1 MAIDLALQN
10 YNYSIRCN
18 SHIPMN
24 LAIFTNR
31 LTSGKIL
38 LLFPLLFAIIP
49 FFCGCLT
56 HRVPNPSP
64 FRSTSET
71 PSAKT
76 YHEFLSLIEQ
86 SEFWMK
92 ENFERKEFLIARSP
106 KQEMILHQRVD
117 LRIREQILKRFSEG
131 YLLEQEKDHLLSRC
145 SDLLELWQNQR
156 KRITLKRFQL
166 GLPR

>member
-1 MAIDLALQN
+1 
-10 YNYSIRCN
+10 
-18 SHIPMN
+18 MN
-24 LAIFTNR
+24 LAICTKR
-31 LTSGKIL
+31 LASGKIL
-38 LLFPLLFAIIP
+38 LLFPCCLLSFP
-49 FFCGCLT
+49 FLRMLT
-56 HRVPNPSP
+56 PESAKPFP

-117 LRIREQILKRFSEG
+117 LRIREQILQRFSEG

>member
-1 MAIDLALQN
+1 
-10 YNYSIRCN
+10 
-18 SHIPMN
+18 MN
-24 LAIFTNR
+24 LAICTKR
-31 LTSGKIL
+31 LTSGKTL
-38 LLFPLLFAIIP
+38 LLFPLLVAIIP
-49 FFCGCLT
+49 FFCGCLPQ
-56 HRVPNPSP
+56 RVPKPSP

-117 LRIREQILKRFSEG
+117 LRIREQILKRFSKG

-156 KRITLKRFQL
+156 KRITLTRFQL

>member
-1 MAIDLALQN
+1 
-10 YNYSIRCN
+10 
-18 SHIPMN
+18 MN
-24 LAIFTNR
+24 LAICTKR
-31 LTSGKIL
+31 LTSGKTL
-38 LLFPLLFAIIP
+38 LLFLLLFAIIP
-49 FFCGCLT
+49 FFCGCLPQ
-56 HRVPNPSP
+56 RVPNPSP

-106 KQEMILHQRVD
+106 KQEIILHQRVD

-131 YLLEQEKDHLLSRC
+131 YLLKQEKDHLLSRC
-145 SDLLELWQNQR
+145 SDLRELWQNQR
-156 KRITLKRFQL
+156 KRITLTRFQL

>member
-1 MAIDLALQN
+1 
-10 YNYSIRCN
+10 
-18 SHIPMN
+18 MN
-24 LAIFTNR
+24 LAICTKR

-49 FFCGCLT
+49 FFCGCLPE
-56 HRVPNPSP
+56 RVPNPSP

-131 YLLEQEKDHLLSRC
+131 YLLEKEKDHLLSRC

-156 KRITLKRFQL
+156 KRVTLKRFQL
-166 GLPR
+166 GFTR